1 MTYIKLPQLHK
12 ILAIAL
18 ALVGAYGTIP
28 VANGDPSAPVKSAIP
43 EVSTATRTH
52 LPVSRLSLS
61 DQAMAESLLNKNTL
75 MPQPQRWLAKPVSQN
90 LKQSEE
96 GAPGSGSRRGA
107 GTHAEQRPR
116 TGTFQNTPSDQG
128 APAPEGRPGAGSRGG
143 RLCPQVDKVLTPLV
157 PVSPKTLRSRQASTI
172 ENPGSESNIGLTVA
186 KHPIFWFYIPFPLT
200 AQRPVVFVLEDDQGK
215 EFYQTTLTKPG
226 ISSGVVGLKLP
237 PTAPPLEVNKTYRWY
252 FYVYCTPE
260 RTDEPAFAE
269 GSVKRVPINST
280 LTRQLEQAKPQ
291 QRFEL
296 YAKADLW
303 HEAVT
308 SLGELRLQNPDDAT
322 LKNEWTTLLEAMN
335 LDAIAKEPI
344 SSMLTPES

>member
-28 VANGDPSAPVKSAIP
+28 VAHSDSSISEQSAIP
-43 EVSTATRTH
+43 EVSTTTRAH
-52 LPVSRLSLS
+52 LPVSKLSLP
-61 DQAMAESLLNKNTL
+61 DQAIAQSLLNKNTL
-75 MPQPQRWLAKPVSQN
+75 VPQPKRGLAESVSQN

-116 TGTFQNTPSDQG
+116 TGTFRNTPSDQG
-128 APAPEGRPGAGSRGG
+128 APAPPGRPGAGSRGG
-143 RLCPQVDKVLTPLV
+143 RCPQVNKILTPLV
-157 PVSPKTLRSRQASTI
+157 PVTAKTLRSRQASTT

-200 AQRPVVFVLEDDQGK
+200 AERPVEFVLEDDQGK

-296 YAKADLW
+296 YAKASLW

-308 SLGELRLQNPDDAT
+308 SLGELRLQNPDDVT